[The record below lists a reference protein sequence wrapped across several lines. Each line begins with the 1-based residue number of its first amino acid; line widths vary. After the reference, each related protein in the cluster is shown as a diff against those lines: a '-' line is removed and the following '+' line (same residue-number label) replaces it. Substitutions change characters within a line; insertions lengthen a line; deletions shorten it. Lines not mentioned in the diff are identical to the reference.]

1 LTTQSFAQRL
11 SVTSGPD
18 LSDLPSHYALESL
31 VDSVDRAD
39 TYRRGHSRRVATYAS
54 DLARIMGSTP
64 SEVTLVN
71 LAALVHDV
79 GKIGVPEWVL
89 RKPGG
94 LTEAERH
101 LIRLHPIIGASIL
114 SRMPDME
121 NVVPIVLHH
130 HECWDGSG
138 YPSGLK
144 GVDIP
149 VQSRIIFVVEAYDAM
164 TNKSTGT
171 EAEVDAALDSLRKGA
186 GKQFD
191 PLIVDAMHE
200 AWRNGMLDPLA
211 KPETQRTT
219 VRLA

>member
-1 LTTQSFAQRL
+1 LSTQSFAERL
-11 SVTSGPD
+11 SSASNAD
-18 LSDLPSHYALESL
+18 LSEHPAHHALESL
-31 VDSVDRAD
+31 IDAVDRAD
-39 TYRRGHSRRVATYAS
+39 TYRRGHSRRVAAYAT
-54 DLARIMGSTP
+54 DLARIMGSNP
-64 SEVTLVN
+64 SEIALVN

-79 GKIGVPEWVL
+79 GKIGVPAWVL
-89 RKPGG
+89 RKAGE

-138 YPSGLK
+138 YSSRLK

-149 VQSRIIFVVEAYDAM
+149 VQSRMIFVVEAYDAI
-164 TNKSTGT
+164 TNRSTG
-171 EAEVDAALDSLRKGA
+171 EESDVDGALETLRRSS

-200 AWRNGMLDPLA
+200 AWRNGMLDPTA
-211 KPETQRTT
+211 TSAPET
-219 VRLA
+219 VRLT

>member
-1 LTTQSFAQRL
+1 
-11 SVTSGPD
+11 
-18 LSDLPSHYALESL
+18 
-31 VDSVDRAD
+31 
-39 TYRRGHSRRVATYAS
+39 
-54 DLARIMGSTP
+54 
-64 SEVTLVN
+64 
-71 LAALVHDV
+71 
-79 GKIGVPEWVL
+79 
-89 RKPGG
+89 
-94 LTEAERH
+94 
-101 LIRLHPIIGASIL
+101 
-114 SRMPDME
+114 ME

-164 TNKSTGT
+164 TNKSSGT

-211 KPETQRTT
+211 KPDPRPTT
-219 VRLA
+219 VSLA